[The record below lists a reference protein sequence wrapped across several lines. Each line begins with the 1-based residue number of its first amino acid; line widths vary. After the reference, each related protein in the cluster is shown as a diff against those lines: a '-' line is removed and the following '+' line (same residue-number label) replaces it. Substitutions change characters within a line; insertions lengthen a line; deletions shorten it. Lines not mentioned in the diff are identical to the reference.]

1 MNLNRRAA
9 LAGVA
14 ALSAIP
20 KAFAQAFPS
29 KPIKIVVPFAAGS
42 ATDLAAR
49 GLDDFVDCVKTTT
62 R

>member
-1 MNLNRRAA
+1 LVKLNGRSA

-14 ALSAIP
+14 AFAAAL

-42 ATDLAAR
+42 TTDLSASGPATN
-49 GLDDFVDCVKTTT
+49 LATTSPPT
-62 R
+62 